1 MLQIRCL
8 LTFPTQTNSADAAEI
23 TETIS
28 VPARIPDIAS
38 ISILGVASDGM
49 TTYVYFEPLLATTF
63 LGMNLP
69 TFFELSEIT

>member
-1 MLQIRCL
+1 VSSYLSYS
-8 LTFPTQTNSADAAEI
+8 TNSADAAEI
-23 TETIS
+23 TETIP
-28 VPARIPDIAS
+28 VPTRIPDIAS

-49 TTYVYFEPLLATTF
+49 TTYVYFEPAPLFSTTF